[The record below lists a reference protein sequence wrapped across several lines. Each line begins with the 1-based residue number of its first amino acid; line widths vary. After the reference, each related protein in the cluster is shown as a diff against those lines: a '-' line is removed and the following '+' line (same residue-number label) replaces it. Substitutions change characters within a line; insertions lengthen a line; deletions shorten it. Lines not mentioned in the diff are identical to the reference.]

1 MSAGGV
7 SVTSRT
13 GTAEAA
19 AGGQLDDVKMS
30 KMGMSQAMDDS
41 ELDEPVRARARERER
56 AHANTAR
63 EPAERYAAAR
73 PRSFPAPSDATPGA
87 RFA

>member
-1 MSAGGV
+1 MLRIRTLAPSGVEPDTYDETASHSPSMSAGGV

-41 ELDEPVRARARERER
+41 ELDEPVRARAR
-56 AHANTAR
+56 
-63 EPAERYAAAR
+63 
-73 PRSFPAPSDATPGA
+73 D
-87 RFA
+87 